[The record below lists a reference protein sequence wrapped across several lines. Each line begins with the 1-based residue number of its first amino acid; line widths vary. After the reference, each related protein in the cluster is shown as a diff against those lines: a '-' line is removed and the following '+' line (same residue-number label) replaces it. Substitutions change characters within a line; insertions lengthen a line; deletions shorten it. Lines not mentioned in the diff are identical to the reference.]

1 MEVLLNN
8 NVKLNSLKKKS
19 SCVNR
24 KTIRN
29 MHSINYS
36 QENSLL
42 AQENKSSSL
51 LLLQPAQQ
59 QIYAQAVAK
68 FDFDLGK
75 NLIKNAILNNN
86 TNQIETNI
94 HHNQTNSST
103 DSMIIDETANLR
115 LLVEVAVGLKEKQQ
129 RNYES

>member
-1 MEVLLNN
+1 M
-8 NVKLNSLKKKS
+8 
-19 SCVNR
+19 
-24 KTIRN
+24 
-29 MHSINYS
+29 
-36 QENSLL
+36 
-42 AQENKSSSL
+42 
-51 LLLQPAQQ
+51 
-59 QIYAQAVAK
+59 AK

-115 LLVEVAVGLKEKQQ
+115 LLVEVAVGLWEEQQ
-129 RNYES
+129 RNYEFRN

>member
-1 MEVLLNN
+1 
-8 NVKLNSLKKKS
+8 
-19 SCVNR
+19 
-24 KTIRN
+24 

-115 LLVEVAVGLKEKQQ
+115 LLVEVAVGLWEEQQ
-129 RNYES
+129 RNYEFRN